1 MRRQYLLGSALAAL
15 LGMMLLGG
23 VGLAQTTSAQP
34 KPDAK
39 TQAPA
44 PAAAPMDINAATK
57 QQLMTLT
64 GIGDAYS
71 DKIIAGRPYKRK
83 DELVTKN
90 IVPQATY
97 DKIKDLIVAKQPP
110 AKKK

>member
-1 MRRQYLLGSALAAL
+1 MRRQRPLLVSALTLLLGFTL
-15 LGMMLLGG
+15 LNGLGF
-23 VGLAQTTSAQP
+23 AQANTQP
-34 KPDAK
+34 KPAAK
-39 TQAPA
+39 AQAPA
-44 PAAAPMDINAATK
+44 PAAAPIDINSATK
-57 QQLMTLT
+57 QQLMTLM

-83 DELVTKN
+83 DDLVNKN

-110 AKKK
+110 PKKK